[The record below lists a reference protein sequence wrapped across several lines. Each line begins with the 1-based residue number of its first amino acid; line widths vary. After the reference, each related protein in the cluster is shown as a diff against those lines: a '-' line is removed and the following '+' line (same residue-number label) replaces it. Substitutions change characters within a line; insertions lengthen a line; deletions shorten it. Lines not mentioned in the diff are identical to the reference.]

1 MIVKLSSLI
10 VDIENYN
17 KKKRMQKNEIIFIR
31 NLNISEGNLPCN
43 IKNIKF
49 FNLNNKKTI

>member
-1 MIVKLSSLI
+1 
-10 VDIENYN
+10 
-17 KKKRMQKNEIIFIR
+17 MQKNEIIFIR